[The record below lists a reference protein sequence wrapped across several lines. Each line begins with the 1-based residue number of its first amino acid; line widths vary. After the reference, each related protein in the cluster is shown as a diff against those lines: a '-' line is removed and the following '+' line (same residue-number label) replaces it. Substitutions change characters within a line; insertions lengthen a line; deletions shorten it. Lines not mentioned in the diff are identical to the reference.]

1 MFIDACMLSGS
12 EVCRAFP
19 LHDGPATSTA
29 HAFLSSVDLIKRAR
43 NVSSVFRN
51 HPELERSLYVS
62 KFRKARAAVAHH
74 VIFTEEGKAE
84 PLHFDTAPS
93 DVHEFIGQ
101 RLPEELYFYLSKGM
115 IGPQVVDMLATG
127 ELVVVAPFDNGD
139 ADEYRKFLDALNP
152 LRLQALSLLAQ
163 PLNRYWV
170 SKEVNV
176 HYWFDKNIQR
186 KLVHKDVVPTPY
198 ELTKKWN
205 VKEKVLR
212 PELEKGNVSRFRLPF
227 YFHLIITFSS
237 IFPRLIIPQKPLG
250 LSFALTALTNP
261 TFAKQTIVPKDD
273 TKVSLLMEVSTVLN

>member
-1 MFIDACMLSGS
+1 M
-12 EVCRAFP
+12 
-19 LHDGPATSTA
+19 
-29 HAFLSSVDLIKRAR
+29 
-43 NVSSVFRN
+43 
-51 HPELERSLYVS
+51 
-62 KFRKARAAVAHH
+62 AHH

-84 PLHFDTAPS
+84 PLHSETAPS

-205 VKEKVLR
+205 VKEKTLR
-212 PELEKGNVSRFRLPF
+212 PDLEKGNVSCFHPLFCFR
-227 YFHLIITFSS
+227 S
-237 IFPRLIIPQKPLG
+237 INTTSFIFLRL
-250 LSFALTALTNP
+250 T
-261 TFAKQTIVPKDD
+261 VP
-273 TKVSLLMEVSTVLN
+273 